1 MTVKLSVMH
10 ELPCTPAQFW
20 EIYWDVGFQQ
30 KLAEVARLKEYT
42 VVSDEDSVTCRI
54 ASVFISPQREFPSV
68 VRRMVKNATAAFVE
82 DRRWVKAESCVYWN
96 VRPQALEGRANCK
109 GTLRVTAT
117 ATGCERLIEG
127 VVTVRLMGVGSLIER
142 LIATNV
148 SESMNASAQLIA
160 DWQKGAL

>member
-1 MTVKLSVMH
+1 MTVELSVKH
-10 ELPCTPAQFW
+10 DLPCTPERFW

-30 KLAEVARLKEYT
+30 KLAQVVRLKEHT
-42 VVSDEDSVTCRI
+42 VVSDEDSVTCRT

-68 VRRMVKNATAAFVE
+68 VRRVVKNATAAFVE

-96 VRPQALEGRANCK
+96 VRPQALEGRANCQ

-127 VVTVRLMGVGSLIER
+127 EVTVRLMGVGGLVER
-142 LIATNV
+142 LVASNV
-148 SESMNASAQLIA
+148 TESLNASAGLIA
-160 DWQKGAL
+160 AWDKGEV